1 MKVLESVPLG
11 SLSTMGV
18 GGPARYF
25 VEARDEANV
34 LEAIAW
40 AERRKI
46 EAKILGGG
54 SNVVI
59 ADRGFDG
66 LVVQAK
72 IPGRSTKRDGSAVEI
87 EVGAGEPWDPLV
99 AWTVSEGWAGLECLS
114 GIPGLVGATPIQN
127 VGAYGQDVS
136 ETIAG
141 VRALDRRGGVVE
153 LSTKAC
159 RFGYRDSLFK
169 SGEPGRYVVLSVRF
183 RLIPGGNPKIVY
195 PELERHLAPKE
206 TGQPSLADV
215 RESVL
220 AIRAAKS
227 MVIDPKDD
235 NHRSCGSFF
244 VNPTLSREALADVV
258 ERAKDSAM
266 PQYPQSDGRVKLSAA
281 WLIER
286 AGFSRGQRFGSAG
299 ISSRHALALVCHEG
313 ARANDVVELARR
325 VRTRV
330 QERFGVRLTPEP
342 VFWGFLSL
350 DDGLPD
356 DRLA

>member
-1 MKVLESVPLG
+1 
-11 SLSTMGV
+11 MGV
-18 GGPARYF
+18 GGPVRYF
-25 VEARDEANV
+25 VEATDEATV

-40 AERRKI
+40 SQRRNV
-46 EAKILGGG
+46 ESRILGGG
-54 SNVVI
+54 SNVVV

-66 LVVQAK
+66 LVVHVK
-72 IPGRSTKRDGSAVEI
+72 IARRALTRDGTGVEI
-87 EVGAGEPWDPLV
+87 EAGAGENWDQFV

-136 ETIAG
+136 ETIVS
-141 VRALDRRGGVVE
+141 VRALDRRGGIVE

-169 SGEPGRYVVLSVRF
+169 SGEPGRYIVLSVRF
-183 RLIPGGNPKIVY
+183 RLESAGTPRIRY
-195 PELERHLAPKE
+195 PELERHLAARKIERPGLE
-206 TGQPSLADV
+206 QV

-227 MVIDPKDD
+227 MVIDPDD
-235 NHRSCGSFF
+235 ENRRSCGSFF
-244 VNPTLSREALADVV
+244 VNPTVSPDELGEIAARAADP
-258 ERAKDSAM
+258 SM
-266 PQYPQSDGRVKLSAA
+266 PQFPQPDGRTKLSAA

-286 AGFSRGQRFGSAG
+286 AGFSRGQRFGGCG
-299 ISSRHALALVCHEG
+299 ISSRHSLAIVCHDG

-325 VRTRV
+325 IRIKVE
-330 QERFGVRLTPEP
+330 ERFGVRLVPEP

>member
-1 MKVLESVPLG
+1 
-11 SLSTMGV
+11 MGV

-25 VEARDEANV
+25 VEAKDEANV

-40 AERRKI
+40 AQRRNV
-46 EAKILGGG
+46 ESRVLGGG
-54 SNVVI
+54 SNVVVS
-59 ADRGFDG
+59 DRGFDG
-66 LVVQAK
+66 LVVQLK
-72 IPGRSTKRDGSAVEI
+72 IAGRALKREGTAVEI
-87 EVGAGEPWDPLV
+87 EAGAGEDWDPLV

-136 ETIAG
+136 ETIVS
-141 VRALDRRGGVVE
+141 VRALDRRGGIVE
-153 LSTKAC
+153 LSSKAC

-169 SGEPGRYVVLSVRF
+169 SGEPGRYIVLSVRF
-183 RLIPGGNPKIVY
+183 RLESAGLPKIRY
-195 PELERHLAPKE
+195 PELERHLAARKIERPGLE
-206 TGQPSLADV
+206 QV

-227 MVIDPKDD
+227 MVIDPNDE
-235 NHRSCGSFF
+235 NRRSCGSFF
-244 VNPTLSREALADVV
+244 MNPIVSPEELGEIAARIADP
-258 ERAKDSAM
+258 SM
-266 PQYPQSDGRVKLSAA
+266 PQFPQPDGRVKLSAA

-286 AGFSRGQRFGSAG
+286 AGFSRGQRFGNCG
-299 ISSRHALALVCHEG
+299 ISSRHSLAIVCHDG

-325 VRTRV
+325 IRIKVE
-330 QERFGVRLTPEP
+330 ERFGVRLVPEP

-350 DDGLPD
+350 DGGLPD